1 MINNI
6 NPTIINFG
14 IINIRW
20 YGLFLALGVALT
32 IFILTK
38 LAKKNNLSVNTIL
51 DLCVWLVIGG
61 LIGARLGYII
71 FYQLNYYLANPA
83 EIFFINHGGLSSHGL
98 TIGLMISFLLFV
110 KYKSPLERGV
120 ATSQS
125 RRGVLPWQKIMNI
138 LVIPIPL
145 LAAFIRLGNFFN
157 SEIVGRATDLPWGVY
172 FSRFEESPIL
182 RHPVQLYE
190 VFFNLALFLI
200 LYSLFK
206 KLANK
211 KPKLF
216 FFHLFLLLY
225 FSGRFLIEFT
235 KEYQVGWEN
244 FLTAGQWL
252 SLPFILW
259 GIIYFVK
266 LKISKN
272 TPKI

>member
-1 MINNI
+1 MFTNNI
-6 NPTIINFG
+6 DPIILSFG
-14 IINIRW
+14 PIAIRW
-20 YGLFLALGVALT
+20 YGLFLAIGVALT
-32 IFILTK
+32 VLVLTK

-71 FYQLNYYLANPA
+71 FYQLSYYLNNPT

-98 TIGLMISFLLFV
+98 TIGLIISFLLFV

-120 ATSQS
+120 TTSQS
-125 RRGVLPWQKIMNI
+125 RRGVLPWQKIIDI

-145 LAAFIRLGNFFN
+145 LATFIRLGNFFN
-157 SEIVGRATDLPWGVY
+157 SEIVGRITNLPWGVY
-172 FSRFEESPIL
+172 FPRFEESPIL

-190 VFFNLALFLI
+190 VVINLTLFLL

-225 FSGRFLIEFT
+225 FTSRFLIEFT
-235 KEYQVGWEN
+235 KEYQVSWEHS
-244 FLTAGQWL
+244 LTAGQWL
-252 SLPFILW
+252 SIPFIIW
-259 GIIYFVK
+259 GVIYF
-266 LKISKN
+266 LKIKV
-272 TPKI
+272 KK

>member
-1 MINNI
+1 MLAQSNQLIMINNI
-6 NPTIINFG
+6 NPTILNFG

-20 YGLFLALGVALT
+20 YGLFLAIGVALS
-32 IFILTK
+32 IWIITK

-51 DLCVWLVIGG
+51 DLCVWLIIGG

-71 FYQLNYYLANPA
+71 FYQLNYYLTNPT

-98 TIGLMISFLLFV
+98 TIGLIISFLLFC
-110 KYKSPLERGV
+110 KTKKIS
-120 ATSQS
+120 S
-125 RRGVLPWQKIMNI
+125 RDYIDI
-138 LVIPIPL
+138 LIIPIPL

-172 FSRFEESPIL
+172 FLRFEESPIL

-190 VFFNLALFLI
+190 FFFSLALFFI

-206 KLANK
+206 KNHNT
-211 KPKLF
+211 KPKLY
-216 FFHLFLLLY
+216 FFHLFLILY
-225 FSGRFLIEFT
+225 FTSRFLIEFT
-235 KEYQVGWEN
+235 KEYQVSWEN

-252 SLPFILW
+252 SIPFIVW
-259 GIIYFVK
+259 GMIYFMK
-266 LKISKN
+266 LKINKN